1 MRFLLFDR
9 VTELE
14 PGKRIKGLKTIT
26 LTESC
31 FNGHFPRRPLFPGP
45 LVIEAMI
52 QLLGWAAISKM
63 NYTSTVVLTAL
74 QDVTLPTDLG
84 PGTTL
89 ELEGQ
94 LMGSNKRGSVGRT
107 WARVDGEVVAEVGRV
122 LYGHVPGAD
131 PELLKRR
138 LAYYGG
144 PGA

>member
-1 MRFLLFDR
+1 MRFLLFDK
-9 VTELE
+9 VTALE
-14 PGKRIKGLKTIT
+14 PGKRIVGLKTIT

-31 FNGHFPRRPLFPGP
+31 FNGHFPRKPLFPGP

-63 NYTSTVVLTAL
+63 EYTTTVVLTAL
-74 QDVTLPTDLG
+74 QDVTVPTDLS

-89 ELEGQ
+89 ELEGR
-94 LMGSNKRGSVGRT
+94 LMGSNPRGSVGQC

-131 PELLKRR
+131 PALLRKR